1 MEIIYNTIFIC
12 FFYIITGKI
21 FFNIKYSLSNN
32 CFLIIIGS
40 IVLSFVSLVANFF
53 IKLDLFNN
61 TIFFLIIFIIFF
73 FKFSYKTILSR
84 NFVTS
89 LLIISLLSVTL
100 IYLADSNRPDSG
112 LYHYPFIKLISDEKI
127 VFGLTNINSRF
138 GHISIIQYLQAISN
152 NYITGTNGMLLPLSI
167 IPSAIYLYFFSETIS
182 NLNKRYKDNI
192 YILFLLLSLIFFTFK
207 MNRYGEYGNDY
218 LPHFFVFFFISLL
231 LRFKDK
237 IKFSNIY
244 LFSVFIFLNKVNFLT
259 IFLIPLIL
267 FFKTFNKIKIFSLK
281 NIFTTLFLILWLVKN
296 VINSGCLIWPVEKSC
311 FKNLSWMNK
320 DLKSTQYVNNV
331 NTITEA
337 WSKAWPDNKKR
348 KIDKEDYIKKFEW
361 VSVWSSNHGKKI
373 GKILI
378 IYSSIIFLILFFMK
392 INTPNQKKK
401 LKFRYTKNLFFYL
414 FLFLSSCVLW
424 FVKFPVFRFGISFI
438 IISIILVFI
447 IIFKNIEINHK
458 NNKLIKYTS
467 IFCIS
472 IFVIKNI
479 VKLENYNVFYENHPW
494 PKYYGF
500 DTMNTKKK
508 LKEIKVSNQKSHY
521 STKELCMYSMSPC
534 TNEKI
539 SDYLNY
545 KIIYKYRIYYF

>member
-61 TIFFLIIFIIFF
+61 TIFFLIIFFIFF
-73 FKFSYKTILSR
+73 FKFSYKTILTR

-89 LLIISLLSVTL
+89 LLIISLLSITL

-167 IPSAIYLYFFSETIS
+167 VPSAIYLYFFSETIS

-192 YILFLLLSLIFFTFK
+192 YILFLFLSLIFFTFK

-237 IKFSNIY
+237 VKFSNIY
-244 LFSVFIFLNKVNFLT
+244 LFSVFIFLNKVSFLT
-259 IFLIPLIL
+259 ILFIPLIL
-267 FFKTFNKIKIFSLK
+267 FFKTFNKIKIFNLK

-311 FKNLSWMNK
+311 FNNLSWMNK
-320 DLKSTQYVNNV
+320 DLKSTQHVNNV

-348 KIDKEDYIKKFEW
+348 EIDKEDYIKKFEW

-392 INTPNQKKK
+392 INATNQIKK

-414 FLFLSSCVLW
+414 FLFLLSCGLW

-447 IIFKNIEINHK
+447 IIFKNIEINPK
-458 NNKLIKYTS
+458 NNKLIKYTC

-472 IFVIKNI
+472 IFVLKNM

-508 LKEIKVSNQKSHY
+508 LKEIKLNNQKSHY
-521 STKELCMYSMSPC
+521 FTKKLCMYSMSPC